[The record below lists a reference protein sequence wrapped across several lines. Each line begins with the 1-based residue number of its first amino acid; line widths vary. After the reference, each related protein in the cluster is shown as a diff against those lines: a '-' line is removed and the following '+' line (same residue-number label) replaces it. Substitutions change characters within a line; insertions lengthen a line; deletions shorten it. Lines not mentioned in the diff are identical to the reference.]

1 MDETKNLE
9 VREMRI
15 LESLLLFALFFSA
28 EKAYAAFRPPL
39 DESAPEVFQTASFA
53 LG

>member
-1 MDETKNLE
+1 LE

-15 LESLLLFALFFSA
+15 LESLLLLALFFTA
-28 EKAYAAFRPPL
+28 EKGYAAFRPPL
-39 DESAPEVFQTASFA
+39 DENAPEVFQTASFA